1 MYIVYFTRRMNML
14 KNKNLLATIVALTV
28 MVVAALF
35 MTQKEQNNSS
45 TSTEKVKI
53 GVLQFVTHDSLD
65 EIYKGIKAGLEEG
78 GYTTTDNLEID
89 FMNAEGD
96 QSQVQTM
103 SKKLVDNGNELLIG
117 IATPAAQG
125 LANATT
131 ELPII
136 MGAVTDP
143 VGANLVT
150 DLKNPGGNITGVSD
164 QTPVA
169 DAVSLIK
176 EITPDA
182 KTIGVLYSSNE
193 DNSKIQVAEFKAAA
207 EEAGYTVLEY
217 AVASSNEIAA
227 TVEVASSKADV
238 LFTPVDNTVAS
249 AFSTVVSVANKTKTP
264 IFTSVEDMVEGGGI
278 ASVTLSQYDLGVAT
292 GKMAAKIL
300 DGANPADTPVQI
312 FNEGTVVVNQKVAKE
327 LGITLSDDVI
337 SKASKVIE

>member
-1 MYIVYFTRRMNML
+1 ML
-14 KNKNLLATIVALTV
+14 KNKNLLATIIALTV

-35 MTQKEQNNSS
+35 MTQKEQSS
-45 TSTEKVKI
+45 QSASSEKVKI

-78 GYTTTDNLEID
+78 GYSTTDNLEID
-89 FMNAEGD
+89 FMNAEAD

-143 VGANLVT
+143 VGANLVS

-217 AVASSNEIAA
+217 AVASSNELAS
-227 TVEVASSKADV
+227 TVEVATSKADV

-337 SKASKVIE
+337 NQASKVIE

>member
-1 MYIVYFTRRMNML
+1 ML

-35 MTQKEQNNSS
+35 MTQKEQSNSS
-45 TSTEKVKI
+45 NSTEKVKI

-249 AFSTVVSVANKTKTP
+249 AFSTVVSMANKTKTP

-300 DGANPADTPVQI
+300 DGANPEDTPVQI

>member
-1 MYIVYFTRRMNML
+1 ML

-35 MTQKEQNNSS
+35 MTQKEQSS
-45 TSTEKVKI
+45 QSASSEKVKI

-78 GYTTTDNLEID
+78 GYSTTDNLEID
-89 FMNAEGD
+89 FMNAEAD

-143 VGANLVT
+143 VGANLVS

-217 AVASSNEIAA
+217 AVASSNELAS
-227 TVEVASSKADV
+227 TVEVATSKTDV

-300 DGANPADTPVQI
+300 DGANPGDTPVQI
-312 FNEGTVVVNQKVAKE
+312 FNEGTIVVNQKVAKE

-337 SKASKVIE
+337 NQASKVIE

>member
-1 MYIVYFTRRMNML
+1 M
-14 KNKNLLATIVALTV
+14 KNKNLLATIIALTV

-35 MTQKEQNNSS
+35 LTQKEQNNS
-45 TSTEKVKI
+45 TNSTEKVKI

-78 GYTTTDNLEID
+78 GYTTTENLSID

-169 DAVSLIK
+169 DTVSLIK
-176 EITPDA
+176 EITPNA

-217 AVASSNEIAA
+217 AVASSNELAS
-227 TVEVASSKADV
+227 TVEVASSKVDA

-312 FNEGTVVVNQKVAKE
+312 FNEGTIVVNQKVAKE

-337 SKASKVIE
+337 NQASKVIE

>member
-1 MYIVYFTRRMNML
+1 ML
-14 KNKNLLATIVALTV
+14 KNKNLLATIIALTV

-35 MTQKEQNNSS
+35 MTQKEQSS
-45 TSTEKVKI
+45 QSASSEKVKI

-78 GYTTTDNLEID
+78 GYSTTDNLEID
-89 FMNAEGD
+89 FMNAEAD

-131 ELPII
+131 DLPII

-143 VGANLVT
+143 VGANLVK

-176 EITPDA
+176 EITPEA

-217 AVASSNEIAA
+217 AVASSNELAA
-227 TVEVASSKADV
+227 TVEVVTSKADV

-300 DGANPADTPVQI
+300 DGANPGDTPVQI

-327 LGITLSDDVI
+327 LGISLSEEI
-337 SKASKVIE
+337 INKASKVIE

>member
-1 MYIVYFTRRMNML
+1 MM
-14 KNKNLLATIVALTV
+14 KNKNLLATIIALTV

-35 MTQKEQNNSS
+35 LTQKEQNNSTNS
-45 TSTEKVKI
+45 TAKVKI

-78 GYTTTDNLEID
+78 GYTTTENLSID

-169 DAVSLIK
+169 DTVSLIK

-217 AVASSNEIAA
+217 AVASSNELAS
-227 TVEVASSKADV
+227 TVEVASSKVDA

-312 FNEGTVVVNQKVAKE
+312 FNEGTIVVNQKVAKE

-337 SKASKVIE
+337 NQASKVIE

>member
-1 MYIVYFTRRMNML
+1 MFL
-14 KNKNLLATIVALTV
+14 
-28 MVVAALF
+28 
-35 MTQKEQNNSS
+35 TQKEQNNS
-45 TSTEKVKI
+45 TNSTEKVKI

-117 IATPAAQG
+117 IATPAAQS

>member
-1 MYIVYFTRRMNML
+1 ML

-35 MTQKEQNNSS
+35 LTQKEQSNSS

-150 DLKNPGGNITGVSD
+150 DLKNPAGNITGVSD

-176 EITPDA
+176 EITPEA

-327 LGITLSDDVI
+327 LGITLSDDVT

>member
-1 MYIVYFTRRMNML
+1 ML

-150 DLKNPGGNITGVSD
+150 DLKKPGGNITGVSD
-164 QTPVA
+164 QTPVE

-264 IFTSVEDMVEGGGI
+264 IFTSVEDMVKGGGI

-300 DGANPADTPVQI
+300 DGANPEDTPVQI

>member
-1 MYIVYFTRRMNML
+1 ML

-193 DNSKIQVAEFKAAA
+193 DNSKIQVAKFKAAA

-300 DGANPADTPVQI
+300 DGANPEDTPVQI

>member
-1 MYIVYFTRRMNML
+1 MM
-14 KNKNLLATIVALTV
+14 KNKNLLATIIALTV
-28 MVVAALF
+28 MVVVALF
-35 MTQKEQNNSS
+35 LTQKEQNNS
-45 TSTEKVKI
+45 TNSTEKVKI

-78 GYTTTDNLEID
+78 GYTTTENLSID

-169 DAVSLIK
+169 DTVSLIK
-176 EITPDA
+176 EIKPDA

-217 AVASSNEIAA
+217 AVASSNELAS
-227 TVEVASSKADV
+227 TVEVASSKVDA

-249 AFSTVVSVANKTKTP
+249 AFSTVVSVANKSKTP

-292 GKMAAKIL
+292 GKMTAKIL

-337 SKASKVIE
+337 NQASKVIE

>member
-1 MYIVYFTRRMNML
+1 ML

-249 AFSTVVSVANKTKTP
+249 AFSTVVSVVNKTKTP

>member
-1 MYIVYFTRRMNML
+1 M
-14 KNKNLLATIVALTV
+14 KNKNLLATIIALTV
-28 MVVAALF
+28 MVVVALF
-35 MTQKEQNNSS
+35 LTQKEQNNSTNS
-45 TSTEKVKI
+45 TAKVKI

-78 GYTTTDNLEID
+78 GYTTTENLSID

-169 DAVSLIK
+169 DTVSLIK

-193 DNSKIQVAEFKAAA
+193 DNSKIQVAEFKTAA

-217 AVASSNEIAA
+217 AVASSNELAS
-227 TVEVASSKADV
+227 TVEVASSKVDA

-249 AFSTVVSVANKTKTP
+249 AFSTVVSVANKSKTP

-312 FNEGTVVVNQKVAKE
+312 FNEGTIVVNQKVANE

-337 SKASKVIE
+337 NQASKVIE

>member
-1 MYIVYFTRRMNML
+1 ML

-45 TSTEKVKI
+45 NSTEKVKI

-78 GYTTTDNLEID
+78 GYSITDNLEID

-143 VGANLVT
+143 VGANLVS

-207 EEAGYTVLEY
+207 EAAGYTVLEY

-300 DGANPADTPVQI
+300 DGVNPADTPVQI

-327 LGITLSDDVI
+327 LGITLLDDVI

>member
-1 MYIVYFTRRMNML
+1 ML

-143 VGANLVT
+143 VRANLVT

>member
-1 MYIVYFTRRMNML
+1 MM
-14 KNKNLLATIVALTV
+14 KNKNLLATIIALTV

-35 MTQKEQNNSS
+35 LTQKEQNNS
-45 TSTEKVKI
+45 TNSTEKVKI

-78 GYTTTDNLEID
+78 GYTTTENLSID

-125 LANATT
+125 LANATA

-169 DAVSLIK
+169 DTVSLIK

-217 AVASSNEIAA
+217 AVASSNELAS
-227 TVEVASSKADV
+227 TVEVASSKVDA

-249 AFSTVVSVANKTKTP
+249 AFSTVVSVANKSKTP

-292 GKMAAKIL
+292 GKMTAKIL

-337 SKASKVIE
+337 NQASKVIE

>member
-1 MYIVYFTRRMNML
+1 L
-14 KNKNLLATIVALTV
+14 
-28 MVVAALF
+28 
-35 MTQKEQNNSS
+35 TQKEQNNS
-45 TSTEKVKI
+45 TNSTEKVKI

-78 GYTTTDNLEID
+78 GYTTTENLSID

-169 DAVSLIK
+169 DTVSLIK

-217 AVASSNEIAA
+217 AVASSNELAS
-227 TVEVASSKADV
+227 TVEVASSKVDA

-249 AFSTVVSVANKTKTP
+249 AFSTVVSVANKSKTP

-292 GKMAAKIL
+292 GKMTAKIL

-337 SKASKVIE
+337 NQASKVIE

>member
-1 MYIVYFTRRMNML
+1 M

-35 MTQKEQNNSS
+35 MTQKEQSS
-45 TSTEKVKI
+45 QSASSEKVKI

-78 GYTTTDNLEID
+78 GYSTTDNLEID
-89 FMNAEGD
+89 FMNAEAD

-193 DNSKIQVAEFKAAA
+193 DNSKIQVEEFKAAA

-217 AVASSNEIAA
+217 AVASSNELAS
-227 TVEVASSKADV
+227 TVEVATSKTDV

-300 DGANPADTPVQI
+300 DGANPGDTPVQI
-312 FNEGTVVVNQKVAKE
+312 FNEGTIVVNQKVAKE
-327 LGITLSDDVI
+327 LGITLSDDVNNQ
-337 SKASKVIE
+337 ASKVIE

>member
-1 MYIVYFTRRMNML
+1 MM
-14 KNKNLLATIVALTV
+14 KNKNLLATIIALTV

-35 MTQKEQNNSS
+35 LTQKEQNNS
-45 TSTEKVKI
+45 TNSTEKVKI

-78 GYTTTDNLEID
+78 GYTTAENLSID

-169 DAVSLIK
+169 DTVSLIK
-176 EITPDA
+176 EITPNA

-217 AVASSNEIAA
+217 AVASSNELAS
-227 TVEVASSKADV
+227 TVEVASSKVDA

-312 FNEGTVVVNQKVAKE
+312 FNEGTIVVNQKVAKE

-337 SKASKVIE
+337 NQASKVIE

>member
-1 MYIVYFTRRMNML
+1 M
-14 KNKNLLATIVALTV
+14 KNKTLLSVVTAL
-28 MVVAALF
+28 VVLVIGAF
-35 MTQKEQNNSS
+35 FFNKQEETTSS
-45 TSTEKVKI
+45 TDQTQTVKV
-53 GVLQFVTHDSLD
+53 GVLQYVTHDSLD
-65 EIYKGIKAGLEEG
+65 EIYKGIVAGLKEA
-78 GYTTTDNLEID
+78 GYDDTSNLTID

-103 SKKLVDNGNELLIG
+103 SKKLVDNGNQLLIG

-150 DLKNPGGNITGVSD
+150 DLNKPGGNITGVSD

-169 DAVSLIK
+169 DEIELIK
-176 EITPDA
+176 AITPDA

-193 DNSKIQVAEFKAAA
+193 DNSKSQVAEFKTAA
-207 EEAGYTVLEY
+207 EAAGYTVIEY
-217 AVASSNEIAA
+217 AVPSSNEIAS
-227 TVEVASSKADV
+227 TVEVATSKVEV
-238 LFTPVDNTVAS
+238 LFTPVDNTIAS

-264 IFTSVEDMVEGGGI
+264 VYTSVEDMVEGGGI

-300 DGANPADTPVQI
+300 DGADPATTPVEI
-312 FNEGTVVVNQKVAKE
+312 FNEGSVVVNKTVADE
-327 LGITLSDDVI
+327 LGLTIPADILES
-337 SKASKVIE
+337 ASRVIE

>member
-1 MYIVYFTRRMNML
+1 M

-45 TSTEKVKI
+45 NSTEKVKI

-78 GYTTTDNLEID
+78 GYSITDNLEID

>member
-1 MYIVYFTRRMNML
+1 M

-35 MTQKEQNNSS
+35 MTQKEQSNSS

-78 GYTTTDNLEID
+78 GYSTTDNLDID
-89 FMNAEGD
+89 FMNAEAD

-143 VGANLVT
+143 VGANLVK

-176 EITPDA
+176 QITPEA

-217 AVASSNEIAA
+217 AVASSNELAA
-227 TVEVASSKADV
+227 TVEVATSKADV

-300 DGANPADTPVQI
+300 DGANPGDTPVQI

-327 LGITLSDDVI
+327 LGIILSEEI
-337 SKASKVIE
+337 INKASKVIE

>member
-1 MYIVYFTRRMNML
+1 ML

-35 MTQKEQNNSS
+35 MTQKEQSNSS

-300 DGANPADTPVQI
+300 DGATPADTPVQI

>member
-1 MYIVYFTRRMNML
+1 ML

-28 MVVAALF
+28 MVIAALF
-35 MTQKEQNNSS
+35 LTQKEQNNSS
-45 TSTEKVKI
+45 NSTEKVKI

-78 GYTTTDNLEID
+78 GYSTTDNLEID
-89 FMNAEGD
+89 FMNAEAD

-217 AVASSNEIAA
+217 AVASSNELAS
-227 TVEVASSKADV
+227 TVEVATSKTDV

>member
-1 MYIVYFTRRMNML
+1 M

-35 MTQKEQNNSS
+35 MTQKEQTRQSASS
-45 TSTEKVKI
+45 EKVKI

-78 GYTTTDNLEID
+78 GYSTTDNLEID
-89 FMNAEGD
+89 FMNAEAD

-143 VGANLVT
+143 VGANLVS

-193 DNSKIQVAEFKAAA
+193 DNSKIQVEEFKAAA

-217 AVASSNEIAA
+217 AVASSNELAS
-227 TVEVASSKADV
+227 TVEVATSKTDV

-337 SKASKVIE
+337 NQASKVIE

>member
-1 MYIVYFTRRMNML
+1 M

-35 MTQKEQNNSS
+35 MTQKEQSNSS
-45 TSTEKVKI
+45 TSREKVKI

-78 GYTTTDNLEID
+78 GYSTTDNLDID
-89 FMNAEGD
+89 FMNAEAD

-143 VGANLVT
+143 VGANLVK

-169 DAVSLIK
+169 DAISLIK
-176 EITPDA
+176 QITPEA

-217 AVASSNEIAA
+217 AVASSNELAA
-227 TVEVASSKADV
+227 TVEVATNKADV

>member
-1 MYIVYFTRRMNML
+1 ML

-35 MTQKEQNNSS
+35 LTQKEQSNSS
-45 TSTEKVKI
+45 TSTEKVRI

-65 EIYKGIKAGLEEG
+65 EIYKGIKDGLEEG

-169 DAVSLIK
+169 DTVSLIK

>member
-1 MYIVYFTRRMNML
+1 MM

-35 MTQKEQNNSS
+35 MTQKEQTSQSASS
-45 TSTEKVKI
+45 EKVKI

-78 GYTTTDNLEID
+78 GYSTTDNLEID
-89 FMNAEGD
+89 FMNAEAD

-143 VGANLVT
+143 VGANLVS

-193 DNSKIQVAEFKAAA
+193 DNSKIQVEEFKAAA

-217 AVASSNEIAA
+217 AVASSNELAS
-227 TVEVASSKADV
+227 TVEVATSKTDV

-327 LGITLSDDVI
+327 LGISLSEEI
-337 SKASKVIE
+337 INKASKVIE

>member
-1 MYIVYFTRRMNML
+1 ML

-35 MTQKEQNNSS
+35 MTQKEQSNSS

-78 GYTTTDNLEID
+78 GYSTTDNLDID
-89 FMNAEGD
+89 FMNAEAD

-131 ELPII
+131 DLPII

-143 VGANLVT
+143 VGANLVK

-176 EITPDA
+176 EITPEA

-217 AVASSNEIAA
+217 AVASSNELAA
-227 TVEVASSKADV
+227 TVEVATNKADV

-300 DGANPADTPVQI
+300 DGANPGDTPVQI

-327 LGITLSDDVI
+327 LGISLSEEI
-337 SKASKVIE
+337 INKASKVIE

>member
-1 MYIVYFTRRMNML
+1 ML

-193 DNSKIQVAEFKAAA
+193 DNSKIQVAKFKAAA

-249 AFSTVVSVANKTKTP
+249 AFSTVVSVANKTKTS

>member
-1 MYIVYFTRRMNML
+1 MM
-14 KNKNLLATIVALTV
+14 KNKNLLATIIALTV

-35 MTQKEQNNSS
+35 LTQKEQNNS
-45 TSTEKVKI
+45 TNSTEKVKI

-78 GYTTTDNLEID
+78 GYTTTENLSID

-117 IATPAAQG
+117 IASPAAQG
-125 LANATT
+125 LANATA

-169 DAVSLIK
+169 DTVSLIK

-217 AVASSNEIAA
+217 AVASSNELAS
-227 TVEVASSKADV
+227 TVEVASSKVDA

-249 AFSTVVSVANKTKTP
+249 AFSTVVSVANKSKTP

-292 GKMAAKIL
+292 GKMTAKIL

-337 SKASKVIE
+337 NQASKVIE

>member
-1 MYIVYFTRRMNML
+1 M

-35 MTQKEQNNSS
+35 MTQKEQSS
-45 TSTEKVKI
+45 QSASSEKVKI

-78 GYTTTDNLEID
+78 GYSTTDNLEID
-89 FMNAEGD
+89 FMNAEAD

-217 AVASSNEIAA
+217 AVASSNELAS
-227 TVEVASSKADV
+227 TVEVATSKTDV

-337 SKASKVIE
+337 NQASKVIE

>member
-1 MYIVYFTRRMNML
+1 ML

-131 ELPII
+131 ELPTI

>member
-1 MYIVYFTRRMNML
+1 ML
-14 KNKNLLATIVALTV
+14 KNKNLLATIIALTV

-35 MTQKEQNNSS
+35 MTQKEQSS
-45 TSTEKVKI
+45 QSASSEKVKI

-78 GYTTTDNLEID
+78 GYSTTDNLEID
-89 FMNAEGD
+89 FMNAEAD

-143 VGANLVT
+143 VGANLVSN
-150 DLKNPGGNITGVSD
+150 LKNPGGNITGVSD

-193 DNSKIQVAEFKAAA
+193 DNSKIQVAEFKVAA

-217 AVASSNEIAA
+217 AVASSNELAS
-227 TVEVASSKADV
+227 TVEVATSKTDV

-300 DGANPADTPVQI
+300 DGANPGDTPVQI
-312 FNEGTVVVNQKVAKE
+312 FNEGTIVVNQKVAKE

-337 SKASKVIE
+337 NQASKVIE

>member
-1 MYIVYFTRRMNML
+1 MM
-14 KNKNLLATIVALTV
+14 KNKNLLATIIALTV

-35 MTQKEQNNSS
+35 LTQKEQNNS
-45 TSTEKVKI
+45 TNSTEKVKI

-78 GYTTTDNLEID
+78 GYTTTENLSID

-169 DAVSLIK
+169 DTVSLIK

-217 AVASSNEIAA
+217 AVASSNELAS
-227 TVEVASSKADV
+227 TVEVASSKVDA

-249 AFSTVVSVANKTKTP
+249 AFSTVVSVANKSKTP

-278 ASVTLSQYDLGVAT
+278 ESVTLSQYDLGVAT
-292 GKMAAKIL
+292 GKMTAKIL

-337 SKASKVIE
+337 NQASKVIE

>member
-1 MYIVYFTRRMNML
+1 ML

-28 MVVAALF
+28 MVVSALF
-35 MTQKEQNNSS
+35 LTQKEQNNS
-45 TSTEKVKI
+45 TNSTEKVKI

-117 IATPAAQG
+117 IATPAAQS

>member
-1 MYIVYFTRRMNML
+1 M

-35 MTQKEQNNSS
+35 MTQKEQTSQSASS
-45 TSTEKVKI
+45 EKVKI

-78 GYTTTDNLEID
+78 GYSTTDNLEID
-89 FMNAEGD
+89 FMNAEAD

-143 VGANLVT
+143 VGANLVS

-193 DNSKIQVAEFKAAA
+193 DNSKIQVEEFKTAA

-217 AVASSNEIAA
+217 AVASSNELAS
-227 TVEVASSKADV
+227 TVEVATSKTDV

-300 DGANPADTPVQI
+300 DGANPGDTPVQI
-312 FNEGTVVVNQKVAKE
+312 FNEGTIVVNQKVAKE

-337 SKASKVIE
+337 NQASKVIE

>member
-1 MYIVYFTRRMNML
+1 ML

-117 IATPAAQG
+117 IATPGAQG

-150 DLKNPGGNITGVSD
+150 DLKKPGGNITGVSD
-164 QTPVA
+164 QTPVE

-264 IFTSVEDMVEGGGI
+264 IFTSVEDMVKGGGI

-300 DGANPADTPVQI
+300 DGANPEDTPVQI

>member
-1 MYIVYFTRRMNML
+1 M